1 MGGNFFAAILLFSDF
16 LTYVYDGV
24 PGKTAFI
31 MIRVA
36 NFVLFFTTFLI
47 VITITMYVAV
57 QLFGTAGVKVK
68 IPGQKRFCTVYWI
81 AVFCIIVLGV
91 SQFTDLLYYFDENN
105 AYHRNPFFFVR
116 MAMMSPFLIV

>member
-1 MGGNFFAAILLFSDF
+1 MFGNFFAGLLLFSDF
-16 LTYVYDGV
+16 FTYVYDGV
-24 PGKTAFI
+24 EGRTAFV

-68 IPGQKRFCTVYWI
+68 IPGQNRLI
-81 AVFCIIVLGV
+81 
-91 SQFTDLLYYFDENN
+91 NN
-105 AYHRNPFFFVR
+105 SDKFYGQH
-116 MAMMSPFLIV
+116 SIYQGYIT